1 MSVTD
6 LKIYTL
12 NIIAFTLSMTEID
25 FLLKIILLVSS
36 IGYTIH
42 KWYLLY
48 TNRKKSK

>member
-6 LKIYTL
+6 LKIYTS

-36 IGYTIH
+36 IGYTLH

-48 TNRKKSK
+48 ANRKK